1 MNDIIKKILAIIVL
15 KIKEDGLNSLVKSPL
30 FRMRKMFYVL
40 YLRVNLKN
48 LNKRYTSESLV
59 NFALSY
65 GEHLIHPKQVR
76 SEILNLIQILK
87 KERPKFILEIGTAS
101 GGTLFLF
108 SKIAAKD
115 AVLISIDLPGG
126 KYGGGYPE
134 WKIPLYK
141 SFALPKQRIILIRE
155 DSHEKSALNK
165 VKKILNGKKLD
176 YLFIDG
182 DHTYEGVK
190 NDFEIYS
197 PLVKDGG
204 LIAFHDIVI
213 HPPELNVGV
222 HDFWNE
228 INPRYE
234 YLEIV
239 EDWNQKFCGIGLL
252 KNTLKN

>member
-1 MNDIIKKILAIIVL
+1 MINIIRKVLNKIVF
-15 KIKEDGLNSLVKSPL
+15 KIKEGGLDSLVKRPL
-30 FRMRKMFYVL
+30 FKIRRIFYVL
-40 YLRVNLKN
+40 YLKVNLKN
-48 LNKRYTSESLV
+48 LNKRYTLESLV
-59 NFALSY
+59 DFACSY
-65 GEHLIHPKQVR
+65 GEHLINPKQIQ

-87 KERPKFILEIGTAS
+87 KEKPKIILEIGTAS

-108 SKIAAKD
+108 SRIAARD
-115 AVLISIDLPGG
+115 AVIISIDLP
-126 KYGGGYPE
+126 GGGYPE

-141 SFALPKQRIILIRE
+141 SFAFQKQKIYLIRE
-155 DSHEKSALNK
+155 DSHKKSALDK
-165 VKKILNGKKLD
+165 VKMILNGKKLD

-197 PLVKDGG
+197 PLVKDGA
-204 LIAFHDIVI
+204 LIAFHDIVV

-228 INPRYE
+228 IKLRYE

-239 EDWNQKFCGIGLL
+239 EDWDQKFWGIGLL
-252 KNTLKN
+252 KNSFKN